1 MLNLCH
7 FYVGI
12 RELHCMHSNCNNALC
27 NTLFSKIFIASAI
40 VQYAL
45 LSIVQHVPIPCI
57 HCC

>member
-1 MLNLCH
+1 
-7 FYVGI
+7 
-12 RELHCMHSNCNNALC
+12 MHSNCNNALC